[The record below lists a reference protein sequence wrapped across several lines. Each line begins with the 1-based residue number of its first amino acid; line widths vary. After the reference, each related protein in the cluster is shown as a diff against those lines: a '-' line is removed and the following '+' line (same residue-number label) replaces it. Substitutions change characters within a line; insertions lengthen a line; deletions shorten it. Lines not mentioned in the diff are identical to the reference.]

1 MNIKKFLKKIS
12 KGLIILI
19 FVVFVFIPFFNFWVE
34 NPFLAGTLILILYFI
49 LQWMEDHILRFKNR
63 MKDKKPKIRGD

>member
-1 MNIKKFLKKIS
+1 MAIKKFLKKIS

-34 NPFLAGTLILILYFI
+34 NPFFAGTLILILYCI
-49 LQWMEDHILRFKNR
+49 LQWTEDHILRFKNR
-63 MKDKKPKIRGD
+63 TKGKKPKIKSS